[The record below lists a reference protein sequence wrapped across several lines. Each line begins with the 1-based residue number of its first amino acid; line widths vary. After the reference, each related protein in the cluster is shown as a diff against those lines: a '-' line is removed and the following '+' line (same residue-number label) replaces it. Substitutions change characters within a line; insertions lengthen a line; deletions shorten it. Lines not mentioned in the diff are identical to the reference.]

1 MGFSLSHQSKTNI
14 LDMIGNH
21 FSDSVVEAVKDGKKL
36 QGTGDNWNMKICA
49 HDMQSTHQNE
59 DIHYFASNLIAE
71 RVPCQNLSTTSPR
84 KDIRTLP
91 NSAFLLNNKCKLRE
105 DFKVLVGRVLV
116 SSISSLAF
124 LKSVIP
130 EHMHHIYEEE
140 MSKKSVIVPLP
151 MQLKDEKKYSDVVDI
166 LDYYEDELENI
177 YINAGVVEKPADVST
192 APANV
197 STVPADISP
206 VQPILIEGQSSLPD
220 QPGAHFT
227 KVDENDHMKV
237 ISVPFG
243 GDQLTRVRFA
253 GAKDLRAGSH
263 TAKERLEHCS
273 PFVSELFHTKMSYLQ
288 VFKNKS
294 ANVVTRLIVYCVC
307 TSLNAALLFKFH
319 L

>member
-1 MGFSLSHQSKTNI
+1 
-14 LDMIGNH
+14 
-21 FSDSVVEAVKDGKKL
+21 
-36 QGTGDNWNMKICA
+36 
-49 HDMQSTHQNE
+49 MQSTHQNE
-59 DIHYFASNLIAE
+59 DIHYFASNLIVE

-91 NSAFLLNNKCKLRE
+91 NSAFLLKNDEECKLRQ

-116 SSISSLAF
+116 SSIPSLAF

-130 EHMHHIYEEE
+130 RTYQSYIRRRDVQ
-140 MSKKSVIVPLP
+140 KTVIVPLP
-151 MQLKDEKKYSDVVDI
+151 MQLKDEKKYSDIVDI
-166 LDYYEDELENI
+166 PDYYEDELENI
-177 YINAGVVEKPADVST
+177 YIKAGVVEKPADISTVAADVST
-192 APANV
+192 VAADV
-197 STVPADISP
+197 STVPADVSTVP
-206 VQPILIEGQSSLPD
+206 ADVSTVQPISIEGQSLLPD

-243 GDQLTRVRFA
+243 GDQLTCVGFA

-294 ANVVTRLIVYCVC
+294 ANVVTRSNIYCVC

>member
-1 MGFSLSHQSKTNI
+1 
-14 LDMIGNH
+14 
-21 FSDSVVEAVKDGKKL
+21 
-36 QGTGDNWNMKICA
+36 
-49 HDMQSTHQNE
+49 MQSTHQNE
-59 DIHYFASNLIAE
+59 DIHYFASNLIVE
-71 RVPCQNLSTTSPR
+71 RVPWQNLSTTSPR

-91 NSAFLLNNKCKLRE
+91 NSAFLLNNDEKCKLRE

-116 SSISSLAF
+116 SSIPSLAF
-124 LKSVIP
+124 LKSVVP
-130 EHMHHIYEEE
+130 EHIHHIYEEE

-177 YINAGVVEKPADVST
+177 YIKAGVVEKPADVST
-192 APANV
+192 VPADV
-197 STVPADISP
+197 STVPADVSTVP
-206 VQPILIEGQSSLPD
+206 ADVSTVQPISTEGQSSLPD

-253 GAKDLRAGSH
+253 GAKDLTAGSH

-294 ANVVTRLIVYCVC
+294 ANVVTRFNIYCVC

>member
-36 QGTGDNWNMKICA
+36 QGTGDNWDMKIRA

-59 DIHYFASNLIAE
+59 DIHYFASNLIVE

-91 NSAFLLNNKCKLRE
+91 NSAFLLNNDEEYKLRE
-105 DFKVLVGRVLV
+105 DFKVLVGRILV
-116 SSISSLAF
+116 SSIPSLAF

-130 EHMHHIYEEE
+130 EHIHHIYQEE
-140 MSKKSVIVPLP
+140 MSKKSVIIPLP

-166 LDYYEDELENI
+166 LDYYEEELENI
-177 YINAGVVEKPADVST
+177 YIKAGVVEKPA
-192 APANV
+192 ANI
-197 STVPADISP
+197 STVQP
-206 VQPILIEGQSSLPD
+206 VSIEGQSSLPD

-227 KVDENDHMKV
+227 KEDENDHMKV

-288 VFKNKS
+288 VCKNKL
-294 ANVVTRLIVYCVC
+294 ANVVTRFNMYRVY
-307 TSLNAALLFKFH
+307 
-319 L
+319 

>member
-36 QGTGDNWNMKICA
+36 EGTGDNWDMKIRA
-49 HDMQSTHQNE
+49 HDMLSSHQNE
-59 DIHYFASNLIAE
+59 DLHYFASNLIVE
-71 RVPCQNLSTTSPR
+71 RVPCKNLSTTSPR

-91 NSAFLLNNKCKLRE
+91 NSAFFLSSDEECKLHE

-116 SSISSLAF
+116 SSIPSLAF

-130 EHMHHIYEEE
+130 EHIHHIYEED
-140 MSKKSVIVPLP
+140 MSKKSIIVPLP
-151 MQLKDEKKYSDVVDI
+151 MQLKDERKYSDVVDI
-166 LDYYEDELENI
+166 LDYYEEELENV
-177 YINAGVVEKPADVST
+177 YIRAGLVEK
-192 APANV
+192 PANV
-197 STVPADISP
+197 STV
-206 VQPILIEGQSSLPD
+206 QPISIEGQSSLPD

-243 GDQLTRVRFA
+243 GDQMTRVRFA

-288 VFKNKS
+288 VFKNKL
-294 ANVVTRLIVYCVC
+294 ANVVTRFNIYHVY
-307 TSLNAALLFKFH
+307 
-319 L
+319 